1 MTEVTAKKVI
11 LKDKNGQYLIPYT
24 DNNLNNPYTLFDSK
38 YSEAPLYNASWLL
51 SNGTYYSKSVYVTAY
66 EALVV
71 ENNTEI
77 DAGTSVQL
85 PSGTTY
91 IKRGLSVKL
100 STAEDITDYDFVIN
114 TTNETFRLP
123 LKNKIIPLTGE
134 SIPVKGNGIALG
146 MMTYD
151 GDTPHYYGTYEF
163 GTDAQLDIQAAV
175 YGMSV
180 GDTSITNINVY
191 PVGRHAA
198 GITDDATK
206 SGMIADIS
214 NMDLSDLNLYY
225 YVGETVQNANLINAG
240 VLAEVKADKT
250 DVDGQWV
257 FNSKTLSTNG
267 NAGTINLDLS
277 NILPNDN
284 YCYELLI
291 SHDMHSSNSTLS
303 RLYYQT
309 DIYPR
314 TLIGAAGANGWYSV
328 GMSLVITGSSH
339 SLSRYIDV
347 TTSNKLITIILIGYR
362 RLGKNN

>member
-114 TTNETFRLP
+114 TTDEKFKLP
-123 LKNKIIPLTGE
+123 LKSKIIPLTGE
-134 SIPVKGNGIALG
+134 SLPVKGNGIALG

-163 GTDAQLDIQAAV
+163 GTNAQLDIQAAV

-225 YVGETVQNANLINAG
+225 YVGETVQNAHLIDAAQIAG
-240 VLAEVKADKT
+240 NIADKA
-250 DVDGQWV
+250 
-257 FNSKTLSTNG
+257 
-267 NAGTINLDLS
+267 NADLS
-277 NILPNDN
+277 NCTKPYVTETYVNGTSWYRLWSDGWCEQGGQTAALSASTQTTI
-284 YCYELLI
+284 ELLKEYSNTDYFI
-291 SHDMHSSNSTLS
+291 NVNQPLRIGDQLPTVGIYQKNTANFIVHQSSSSNK
-303 RLYYQT
+303 
-309 DIYPR
+309 
-314 TLIGAAGANGWYSV
+314 AGAYATLWYAC
-328 GMSLVITGSSH
+328 GF
-339 SLSRYIDV
+339 
-347 TTSNKLITIILIGYR
+347 
-362 RLGKNN
+362 